1 MGWDSIAISEGFHQ
15 LLRFRTR
22 NVGHDTD
29 SYPIHPTSGPAAD
42 STSIQLKPPRSVPAQ
57 HWKVLVGPKWETV
70 LCPLVDKIL
79 TRSFQKLRGLKL
91 PKGTKIPAKTVIRSR
106 RCTLL
111 NFLTWECVKTYDYQ
125 GDKHPAMQVWTG
137 GKKKSWPSNLWRSEA
152 TSWQF
157 STGLF

>member
-29 SYPIHPTSGPAAD
+29 SYPIHPPSGPAAD
-42 STSIQLKPPRSVPAQ
+42 STSIQLKPPKSVPAR

-79 TRSFQKLRGLKL
+79 TRSFQKLQGLKL
-91 PKGTKIPAKTVIRSR
+91 PKGTKIPAKTVIRGR
-106 RCTLL
+106 RCTSL

-125 GDKHPAMQVWTG
+125 GDKHPAMTSGTQNG
-137 GKKKSWPSNLWRSEA
+137 RFGLAEKKVLA
-152 TSWQF
+152 
-157 STGLF
+157 

>member
-1 MGWDSIAISEGFHQ
+1 MMLEAYPMVPRPRIAIEGFHQ

-22 NVGHDTD
+22 LPLVMTQTPIP
-29 SYPIHPTSGPAAD
+29 SIRIHPPSGPAAD
-42 STSIQLKPPRSVPAQ
+42 STSIQLKPPRSVPAR

-91 PKGTKIPAKTVIRSR
+91 PKGTKIPAKTVIRGR
-106 RCTLL
+106 RCTSL

-125 GDKHPAMQVWTG
+125 GDKHPAMTSGTQIG
-137 GKKKSWPSNLWRSEA
+137 RFGLAEKKVLA
-152 TSWQF
+152 
-157 STGLF
+157 